1 MIISVCYCV
10 CSQFALLVESG
21 APPQFWSLC
30 GNFQKKRKRK
40 KSHRF
45 MSIIYICK
53 NRERKKRTPIT
64 NKSQKTNSFFFFF
77 ILYLLQRVFFFF
89 VCCCQWR
96 GLLEIHLVALPC
108 YILNTVYFIIFK
120 FRPPS
125 LKPVLRSFF
134 NVCFL

>member
-1 MIISVCYCV
+1 MGKKKQNGEEEEDINSQLGTIMIISVCYCV

-64 NKSQKTNSFFFFF
+64 NKSQKTNSFFFF
-77 ILYLLQRVFFFF
+77 LYCT
-89 VCCCQWR
+89 CCKEFSSSSC
-96 GLLEIHLVALPC
+96 V
-108 YILNTVYFIIFK
+108 
-120 FRPPS
+120 
-125 LKPVLRSFF
+125 
-134 NVCFL
+134 